1 MPDDTADTAILEVRN
16 IKKSFGAVT
25 ALSSANFSLTT
36 GEVHAI
42 VGDNGAGKST
52 LLKTISGVIQPD
64 GGSILLEGKRVTIPN
79 PRTGRALGIMTL
91 FQDLALVNHLDVA
104 DNLYLGQEL
113 LYRKPLSWLSMV
125 DKKKMRSNAEQELRR
140 LRIDIKSVRQLV
152 MNMSGGQR
160 QAIAVARAVAF
171 GAKIVI
177 MDEPTAALGVRESA
191 AVIDLIKRIRDDGV
205 SIVLI
210 SHNLPEVF
218 LVADKITILRL
229 GRTVSTRRRD
239 ETSLDE
245 IVAMM
250 TGVNEAVAS

>member
-16 IKKSFGAVT
+16 IKKSYGAVT
-25 ALSSANFSLTT
+25 ALSSASFSLMT

-79 PRTGRALGIMTL
+79 PRIARALGIMTL

-113 LYRKPLSWLSMV
+113 LYRKPFSWLSIV
-125 DKKKMRSNAEQELRR
+125 DKKKMRSNAEQELKR

-205 SIVLI
+205 SVVLI

-229 GRTVSTRRRD
+229 GRTVNTRRRD
-239 ETSLDE
+239 ETSLDD